1 MVPETRGDS
10 CVYSPKRI
18 SQQGGLRGP
27 LSQLLT
33 CWGFLLLD
41 AAQWVKASLNG
52 WLARLCQPPGPKAQV
67 TKPGGSNK
75 PVH

>member
-1 MVPETRGDS
+1 MCVQPETNIPAGRPPWTA
-10 CVYSPKRI
+10 VPAPHML
-18 SQQGGLRGP
+18 GLP
-27 LSQLLT
+27 
-33 CWGFLLLD
+33 LLD

-52 WLARLCQPPGPKAQV
+52 WLVRLCQPPGPKAQV